1 MPAIALV
8 STPLDD
14 VVNIG
19 GAVLVARGATWFDD
33 DDDVDDVDVDVD
45 GGGGLIINMSNHC
58 IQKGGVNDLRC
69 GLR

>member
-45 GGGGLIINMSNHC
+45 GGGG
-58 IQKGGVNDLRC
+58 
-69 GLR
+69 